1 MPAHVSSEI
10 GRLRGVLVHSPGPE
24 LLAVTPS
31 NRADYLYD
39 DIIEAD
45 SAQREHRRF
54 IAILERFTTVYEVR
68 TLLAD
73 ILANAEARD
82 LLIRETMDI
91 VPSEPLARDIS
102 ELDAAALVRML
113 IEGRDEPPGPIA
125 KALNEP
131 GHVLPPLPNLFFTRD
146 SCMVA
151 GDHVMVGSMR
161 FAIRWTEAI
170 IMKALFSHHPALAN
184 AGILYDGAS
193 ERRVNYTVEGGDVHP
208 LRRDLVVLGFS
219 QRSSPA
225 AIDQLASVFFEQT
238 DVRDVIVVVM
248 PKQSTAIHLDM
259 IFTQVDREL
268 CVVFP
273 PHFIGPERVPVL
285 HWRKGE
291 KTIRERPSIFA
302 ALNECDM
309 PIEPIFCGGS
319 TRTLQER
326 EQWASGCN
334 FVAMRPGVILSY
346 QRNEATLRE
355 LERMGFRIV
364 SGTSF
369 LTGED
374 RIAEGERAVITFEGA
389 ELVRGGGGPRCM
401 TLPVRRDDPWS
412 R

>member
-10 GRLRGVLVHSPGPE
+10 GRLRSVLVHSPGPE

-39 DIIEAD
+39 DIIEAE

-54 IAILERFTTVYEVR
+54 IAILERFTTVLEVR
-68 TLLAD
+68 TLLAET
-73 ILANAEARD
+73 LANDEVRE
-82 LLIRETMDI
+82 LLVRETMDI
-91 VPSEPLARDIS
+91 VPSEPLARDIG

-146 SCMVA
+146 SCIVA
-151 GDHVMVGSMR
+151 GDRVLIGSMR
-161 FAIRWTEAI
+161 YASRWTEAI
-170 IMKALFSHHPALAN
+170 IMKALFMHHPELAN
-184 AGILYDGAS
+184 AGILYDGSA

-208 LRRDLVVLGFS
+208 LRRDLVVIGFS
-219 QRSSPA
+219 ERSSPA
-225 AIDQLASVFFEQT
+225 AIDQLATLFFEQT
-238 DVRDVIVVVM
+238 EVRDVIVVVM
-248 PKQSTAIHLDM
+248 PKENTAIHLDM
-259 IFTQVDREL
+259 IFTQLDREL
-268 CVVFP
+268 CIVFP
-273 PHFIGPERVPVL
+273 PHFIGPERLPVL

-291 KTIRERPSIFA
+291 STIHERPSIFDALA
-302 ALNECDM
+302 ACDM
-309 PIEPIFCGGS
+309 PIEPVFCGGS

-346 QRNEATLRE
+346 QRNEATLHE
-355 LERMGFRIV
+355 LQRMGFRLV
-364 SGTSF
+364 SSTSF

-374 RIAEGERAVITFEGA
+374 RIAEGDRAVITFEGA

-401 TLPVRRDDPWS
+401 TCPVVRDDPWS
-412 R
+412 

>member
-1 MPAHVSSEI
+1 MPVHVSSEI
-10 GRLRGVLVHSPGPE
+10 GRLRSVLVHSPGPE

-39 DIIEAD
+39 DIIEAE

-54 IAILERFTTVYEVR
+54 IAILERFTTVYQVR
-68 TLLAD
+68 DLLAD
-73 ILANAEARD
+73 ILSTPDSRD

-113 IEGRDEPPGPIA
+113 IEGREEPPGPIA

-131 GHVLPPLPNLFFTRD
+131 GYVLPPLPNLFFTRD
-146 SCMVA
+146 SCIVA
-151 GDHVMVGSMR
+151 GDRVLVGSMR
-161 FAIRWTEAI
+161 YAIRWTEAI
-170 IMKALFSHHPALAN
+170 IMKALFTHHPELSG

-219 QRSSPA
+219 ERSSPA
-225 AIDQLASVFFEQT
+225 AIDQLATIFFEQT
-238 DVRDVIVVVM
+238 EVKDVIVVVM
-248 PKQSTAIHLDM
+248 PKENTAIHLDM
-259 IFTQVDREL
+259 IFTQIDRGL

-273 PHFIGPERVPVL
+273 PHFIGPERLSVL
-285 HWRKGE
+285 HRRKGE
-291 KTIRERPSIFA
+291 HTIHERANIFA
-302 ALNECDM
+302 ALAACDM
-309 PIEPIFCGGS
+309 PVEPVFCGGEK
-319 TRTLQER
+319 RTLQER

-346 QRNEATLRE
+346 QRNEATLCE
-355 LERMGFRIV
+355 LQRMGFRVV

-374 RIAEGERAVITFEGA
+374 RIAEGDRAVITFEGS
-389 ELVRGGGGPRCM
+389 ELVRAGGGPRCM
-401 TLPVRRDDPWS
+401 TLPTRRDDPWA
-412 R
+412 

>member
-1 MPAHVSSEI
+1 MPVHVSSEI
-10 GRLRGVLVHSPGPE
+10 GRLRSVLVHSPGPE

-39 DIIEAD
+39 DIIEAE

-54 IAILERFTTVYEVR
+54 IAILERFTTVYQVR
-68 TLLAD
+68 SLLAD
-73 ILANAEARD
+73 VLGTPDSRD

-102 ELDAAALVRML
+102 ELDASALVRML
-113 IEGRDEPPGPIA
+113 IEGREEPPGPIA

-131 GHVLPPLPNLFFTRD
+131 GYVLPPLPNLFFTRD

-151 GDHVMVGSMR
+151 GDHVLVGSMR
-161 FAIRWTEAI
+161 YAIRWTEAI
-170 IMKALFSHHPALAN
+170 IMKALFTHHAELTG

-193 ERRVNYTVEGGDVHP
+193 ERRVNYTMEGGDVHP

-219 QRSSPA
+219 ERSSPA
-225 AIDQLASVFFEQT
+225 AIDQLATVFFEQT
-238 DVRDVIVVVM
+238 EVTDVIVVVM
-248 PKQSTAIHLDM
+248 PKENTAIHLDM
-259 IFTQVDREL
+259 IFTQIDRGL

-273 PHFIGPERVPVL
+273 PHFIGPERLSVL
-285 HWRKGE
+285 HQRKGE
-291 KTIRERPSIFA
+291 HTIHERASIFA
-302 ALNECDM
+302 ALAACDM
-309 PIEPIFCGGS
+309 PLEPVFCGGER
-319 TRTLQER
+319 RTLQER

-346 QRNEATLRE
+346 QRNEATLYE
-355 LERMGFRIV
+355 LQRMGFRLV
-364 SGTSF
+364 TSTAF

-374 RIAEGERAVITFEGA
+374 RITEGERAVITFEGA

-401 TLPVRRDDPWS
+401 TLPTRRDDPWG
-412 R
+412 

>member
-1 MPAHVSSEI
+1 MPAHSSSEI
-10 GRLRGVLVHSPGPE
+10 GRLRSVLVHSPGPE

-54 IAILERFTTVYEVR
+54 IAILERFATVHQVR

-73 ILANAEARD
+73 ILANAEARE

-91 VPSEPLARDIS
+91 VPSEPLARDIN

-125 KALNEP
+125 QALNEP

-146 SCMVA
+146 SCIVA
-151 GDHVMVGSMR
+151 GKHVLIGSMR
-161 FAIRWTEAI
+161 YAIRWTEAI
-170 IMKALFSHHPALAN
+170 IMKALFTHHPALAS
-184 AGILYDGAS
+184 AGILYDGAA

-219 QRSSPA
+219 ERSSPA
-225 AIDQLASVFFEQT
+225 AIDQLATVFFEQT
-238 DVRDVIVVVM
+238 DVQDVIVIVM
-248 PKQSTAIHLDM
+248 PKENTAIHLDM
-259 IFTQVDREL
+259 IFTQIDREL

-273 PHFIGPERVPVL
+273 PHFIGPERLPVL
-285 HWRKGE
+285 HWHKGE
-291 KTIRERPSIFA
+291 HTIHERPSIFA
-302 ALNECDM
+302 ALAACDM
-309 PIEPIFCGGS
+309 PIEPVFCGGER
-319 TRTLQER
+319 RTVQER

-334 FVAMRPGVILSY
+334 FVAMRPGVLLSY
-346 QRNEATLRE
+346 QRNETTLHE
-355 LERMGFRIV
+355 LSRMGFRIV

-374 RIAEGERAVITFEGA
+374 RVADGDRAVITFEGA

-401 TLPVRRDDPWS
+401 TCPVERDDPWG
-412 R
+412 

>member
-1 MPAHVSSEI
+1 MTAHVSSEI
-10 GRLRGVLVHSPGPE
+10 GRMRAVLVHSPGPE

-54 IAILERFTTVYEVR
+54 IAILERFATVHQVR
-68 TLLAD
+68 SLLAD
-73 ILANAEARD
+73 ILSTPESRE

-102 ELDAAALVRML
+102 ELDAAALVKLL
-113 IEGRDEPPGPIA
+113 IEGKEEPPGPVA

-146 SCMVA
+146 SCMVV
-151 GDHVMVGSMR
+151 GDHVMIGSMR
-161 FAIRWTEAI
+161 YAIRWTEAI
-170 IMKALFSHHPALAN
+170 IMKALFVHHPQLAN
-184 AGILYDGAS
+184 SGILYDGSA

-208 LRRDLVVLGFS
+208 LRRDLVVIGFS
-219 QRSSPA
+219 ERSSPA
-225 AIDQLASVFFEQT
+225 AIDQLASTLFQQT
-238 DVRDVIVVVM
+238 EVCDVIVVVM
-248 PKQSTAIHLDM
+248 PKESTAIHLDM
-259 IFTQVDREL
+259 IFTQLDREL
-268 CVVFP
+268 CAVFP
-273 PHFIGPERVPVL
+273 PHFIGPERLPVL

-291 KTIRERPSIFA
+291 QTIRERPNIFA
-302 ALNECDM
+302 ALAECDM
-309 PIEPIFCGGS
+309 PLEPVFCGGDR
-319 TRTLQER
+319 RTLQER

-346 QRNEATLRE
+346 QRNEATLHE
-355 LERMGFRIV
+355 LQRMGFRLV
-364 SGTSF
+364 TGSSF
-369 LTGED
+369 LTGDD

-401 TLPVRRDDPWS
+401 TLPVCRDDPWT
-412 R
+412 